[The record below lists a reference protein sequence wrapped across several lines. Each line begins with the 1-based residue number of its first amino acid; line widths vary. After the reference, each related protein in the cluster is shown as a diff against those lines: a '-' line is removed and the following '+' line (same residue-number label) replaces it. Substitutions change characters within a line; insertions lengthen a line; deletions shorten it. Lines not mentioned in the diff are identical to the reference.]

1 MILKDRDG
9 RIEKPLDCK
18 SELIV
23 FLSHLVDL
31 GKIIWSP
38 QADFF
43 VIYGKSKNV
52 ISSLLPLCVR
62 IKWDGELLV
71 KTTSCRKESDTSKH
85 VLIET
90 RCRTTDLDNILS
102 FVW

>member
-31 GKIIWSP
+31 GKII
-38 QADFF
+38 
-43 VIYGKSKNV
+43 
-52 ISSLLPLCVR
+52 
-62 IKWDGELLV
+62 
-71 KTTSCRKESDTSKH
+71 
-85 VLIET
+85 
-90 RCRTTDLDNILS
+90 
-102 FVW
+102 